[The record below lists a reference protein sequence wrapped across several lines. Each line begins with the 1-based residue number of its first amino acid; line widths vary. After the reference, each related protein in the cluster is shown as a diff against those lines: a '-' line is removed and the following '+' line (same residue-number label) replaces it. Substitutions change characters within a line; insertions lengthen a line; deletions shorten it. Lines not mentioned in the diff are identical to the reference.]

1 MMPTTWIWLI
11 SISVLMQWLA
21 VMLMSHR
28 MAQLD
33 RQIANLDVTLTLRE
47 DRMTTQF
54 ANLQQAVDTLTAT
67 ITAEDTV
74 IDGAT
79 TLIQSI
85 PNLIQSAVNDALQK
99 GAPPSTLSAFA
110 TLNDV
115 IVQKGAALAA
125 AVATVPTVQPTAPTS
140 DAGGSSAGTTSTGT
154 TQTGVG
160 QAPTDSSGTPQPATA
175 TG

>member
-1 MMPTTWIWLI
+1 MQHVLSTLGWLVAI
-11 SISVLMQWLA
+11 SGVIQWVS
-21 VMLMSHR
+21 VMLMSSR

-33 RQIANLDVTLTLRE
+33 RHITSLTVTLSLRE
-47 DRMTTQF
+47 DYMATQF

-79 TLIQSI
+79 TLIQNI

-125 AVATVPTVQPTAPTS
+125 AVATVPTVQSAPAPA
-140 DAGGSSAGTTSTGT
+140 AGDSSATPGGTGGTS
-154 TQTGVG
+154 
-160 QAPTDSSGTPQPATA
+160 ATPETADTSAIRETATA